1 MADEQTPSAQDLSPE
16 MFREM
21 VKDRSDEEI
30 LTSVK
35 GNEEALLDGIFDA
48 MKGAFDPS
56 AAVGQSAIV
65 QYDLDTPQGL
75 LNYQVKVDNGA
86 CTIEKGTSGE
96 SRVTMAMSLPNFVRL
111 MAGVLDATMA
121 FTSGQLKISGDIMF
135 SQNLAT
141 WFKQPGS

>member
-1 MADEQTPSAQDLSPE
+1 
-16 MFREM
+16 MFRQM

-30 LTSVK
+30 LTSVR

-48 MKGAFDPS
+48 MKEAFDPS
-56 AAVGQSAIV
+56 KAAGQSAIM